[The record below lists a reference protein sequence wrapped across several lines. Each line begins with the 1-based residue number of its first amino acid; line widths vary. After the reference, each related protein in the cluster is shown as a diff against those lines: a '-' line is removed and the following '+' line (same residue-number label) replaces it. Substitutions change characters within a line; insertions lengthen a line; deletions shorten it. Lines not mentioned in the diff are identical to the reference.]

1 MGSGMTREARLRPEF
16 AHVYPGVPAGVW
28 MPAADMG
35 AALLM
40 AHLQLSVLPRL
51 GNRLLDEAHRRMS
64 TPRLLVFDRT
74 WAERGTYT
82 GWVRVNGLEDSYP
95 TMLRDW
101 AAQNPRAV
109 VTRFDQT
116 VR

>member
-1 MGSGMTREARLRPEF
+1 MAGGMTREARLRPEF

-51 GNRLLDEAHRRMS
+51 GNRLLDEAHFEFRGGG
-64 TPRLLVFDRT
+64 PRGPHA
-74 WAERGTYT
+74 AER
-82 GWVRVNGLEDSYP
+82 
-95 TMLRDW
+95 
-101 AAQNPRAV
+101 
-109 VTRFDQT
+109 TRSGEEGQHSPPPARLDT
-116 VR
+116 